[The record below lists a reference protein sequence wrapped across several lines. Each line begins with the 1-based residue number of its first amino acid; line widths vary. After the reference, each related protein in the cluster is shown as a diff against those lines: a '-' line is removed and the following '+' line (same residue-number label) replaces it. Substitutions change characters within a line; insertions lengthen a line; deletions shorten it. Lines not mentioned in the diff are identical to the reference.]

1 MNDEDPDEPAEFK
14 VNLMKK
20 NLFFL
25 VQGLYYLLTGLWPL
39 IHIGSFMYVTGP
51 KTDTW
56 LVKMVGFLS
65 MSIGASLI
73 IAVKNKE
80 RPWTLSCCT
89 ALSFMIIDNYYAL
102 DGRISKV
109 YLADAALEL
118 IFLLAV
124 LLSLRNK
131 QHLK

>member
-51 KTDTW
+51 KTDIW
-56 LVKMVGFLS
+56 LVKMVGLLS

>member
-1 MNDEDPDEPAEFK
+1 
-14 VNLMKK
+14 MKK

-51 KTDTW
+51 KTDIW
-56 LVKMVGFLS
+56 LVKMVGLLS

-89 ALSFMIIDNYYAL
+89 SLSFMIVDSYYAL

>member
-1 MNDEDPDEPAEFK
+1 MNDKDPDEPAELK

-20 NLFFL
+20 NLLFL

-39 IHIGSFMYVTGP
+39 IHITSFMYVTGP

-56 LVKMVGFLS
+56 LVKMVGLLS
-65 MSIGASLI
+65 MSIGISLV

-89 ALSFMIIDNYYAL
+89 ALSFMIIDSYYAL